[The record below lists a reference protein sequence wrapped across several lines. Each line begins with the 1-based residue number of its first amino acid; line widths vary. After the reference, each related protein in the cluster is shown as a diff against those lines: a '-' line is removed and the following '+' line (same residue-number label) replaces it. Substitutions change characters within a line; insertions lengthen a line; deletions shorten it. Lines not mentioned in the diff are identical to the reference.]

1 MPEQRAVDKSFDM
14 RTFYPYEDIR
24 HFACLHSAD
33 SIDLR
38 NAMDA
43 CDMELLLDDD
53 VPIQFGGEKF
63 TVLLHPRWCPSCVAR
78 RTCLLNQG
86 LARRLARIDHF
97 TDIEAVRRNEKAYI
111 CGVVKGRIEALTT
124 ALEENK
130 LFEAHDPDTAMDGDV
145 EMLSE
150 APAPATES
158 DEQLVTAVE
167 TGNVQ
172 VLIDSMFE
180 ARLNEGDEELTVLMN
195 KWGGVNDAEVEADE
209 LHLVLEIELELA
221 MIADRAEQQGIEDGR
236 KLQARLEEM
245 AMNLDNL
252 DAREELLEQAV
263 L

>member
-1 MPEQRAVDKSFDM
+1 
-14 RTFYPYEDIR
+14 
-24 HFACLHSAD
+24 
-33 SIDLR
+33 
-38 NAMDA
+38 
-43 CDMELLLDDD
+43 
-53 VPIQFGGEKF
+53 
-63 TVLLHPRWCPSCVAR
+63 
-78 RTCLLNQG
+78 
-86 LARRLARIDHF
+86 
-97 TDIEAVRRNEKAYI
+97 
-111 CGVVKGRIEALTT
+111 
-124 ALEENK
+124 
-130 LFEAHDPDTAMDGDV
+130 MDGDV

>member
-1 MPEQRAVDKSFDM
+1 MFATMPEQRAVDKSFDM

-63 TVLLHPRWCPSCVAR
+63 TALLHPRWCPSCVAR
-78 RTCLLNQG
+78 RTCFLNQG
-86 LARRLARIDHF
+86 LARRLARIGHF

-111 CGVVKGRIEALTT
+111 C
-124 ALEENK
+124 
-130 LFEAHDPDTAMDGDV
+130 
-145 EMLSE
+145 
-150 APAPATES
+150 PAPATES

>member
-1 MPEQRAVDKSFDM
+1 MFATMPEQRAVDKSFDM

-53 VPIQFGGEKF
+53 VPIQFGGESSRHF
-63 TVLLHPRWCPSCVAR
+63 FIL
-78 RTCLLNQG
+78 G
-86 LARRLARIDHF
+86 ARRLARIDHF

-130 LFEAHDPDTAMDGDV
+130 LFEAHDPDAAMDGDV